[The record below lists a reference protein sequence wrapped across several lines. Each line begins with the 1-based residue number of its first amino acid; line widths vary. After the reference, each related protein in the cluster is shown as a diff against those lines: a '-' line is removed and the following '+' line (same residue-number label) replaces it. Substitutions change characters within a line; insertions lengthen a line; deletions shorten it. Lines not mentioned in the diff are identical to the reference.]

1 MSDLCKM
8 LEEEI
13 KNRLN
18 VISLMEDGS
27 EEKKRATDEVVELY
41 KIYLEERKLE
51 EEKERTS
58 REGKNAKSQVLV
70 SILGTVLGVVA
81 PLGST
86 LIGNIFVDKFL
97 DKGLKYESTGVITSK
112 FVSTLINHI
121 RPGK

>member
-51 EEKERTS
+51 EERERTS

-97 DKGLKYESTGVITSK
+97 DKGLKYESTGVVTSK

>member
-1 MSDLCKM
+1 M

-51 EEKERTS
+51 EERERTS

-97 DKGLKYESTGVITSK
+97 DKGLRYESDGVITSR

>member
-41 KIYLEERKLE
+41 KIYLEERKPE
-51 EEKERTS
+51 EERERTS

-97 DKGLKYESTGVITSK
+97 DKGLKYESTGVVTSK